1 MKMLLWLGLWF
12 PENWTMIC
20 IGRAHTHWLISPW
33 TMIGG
38 IFLLM
43 DLSLLNLLWSGRLG
57 GVRIQEDKLILDV
70 SKEVQGMVR
79 ASTNDSQWG
88 WQCEAGFQPRYV
100 DRVDIAEPEP
110 QRDEKE
116 QWFPWALLSFILG
129 WLQTT
134 FPHLKMPNI
143 STATDLKFSL
153 KSFSWVMVFLMLLPH
168 LWQVYCPLPHA
179 QQCLRC
185 AQKIKFFQCKG
196 IHELRLKDE

>member
-1 MKMLLWLGLWF
+1 
-12 PENWTMIC
+12 
-20 IGRAHTHWLISPW
+20 
-33 TMIGG
+33 MIGG

-70 SKEVQGMVR
+70 SKEVQGMVWT
-79 ASTNDSQWG
+79 STNDSQWG
-88 WQCEAGFQPRYV
+88 WQCEASLQPRYV

-134 FPHLKMPNI
+134 FSHLKNAKYQKCYRFVNLTKLFFLSDGVFHALTSFMTSVLSI
-143 STATDLKFSL
+143 ATCTATSSL
-153 KSFSWVMVFLMLLPH
+153 RTKDSFFKVSEFRCCV
-168 LWQVYCPLPHA
+168 
-179 QQCLRC
+179 LRMNN
-185 AQKIKFFQCKG
+185 
-196 IHELRLKDE
+196 IH